1 MKKNILITGVAGFIG
16 FHLAKSLLKNNFNIV
31 GIDKFSNSYEIKI
44 KKLRALELK
53 KHKNFSFYKNDI
65 KNICQIT
72 KKFKI
77 DSIFHLAAEAGVR
90 RSINK
95 PLEYVEENIAN
106 TIRVFEFAKKNK
118 IKEIYYA
125 SSSSIYGD
133 KGIYPTNE
141 NVKTDQP
148 ISIYGVTKI
157 CTESIAHYYYKIF
170 NINSVGFRYFT
181 VFGPYGRPDMSIF
194 IFIKSIL
201 KKNVIFLNNNG
212 KNYRDFTYIDNI
224 ISYMLAVYNK
234 TKNKKNFYHIFNIGG
249 EKTISINALVKKLEL
264 LMGLKAKKKNMP
276 KISLDPEY
284 SLANS
289 KKIKKFVK
297 KSFKHDFDN
306 GLKKTINWIKN
317 YV

>member
-1 MKKNILITGVAGFIG
+1 MIKKILITGVSGFIG
-16 FHLAKSLLKNNFNIV
+16 FHLAKSLLKKNFKIL
-31 GIDKFSNSYEIKI
+31 GIDKFSNSYETKI
-44 KKLRALELK
+44 KKLRTIELK
-53 KHKNFSFYKNDI
+53 KYKNFSFYKNDI
-65 KNICQIT
+65 KNIT
-72 KKFKI
+72 KILKKVKI

-90 RSINK
+90 RSISK
-95 PLEYVEENIAN
+95 PLEYVEENVAN

-118 IKEIYYA
+118 IKKIYYA

-157 CTESIAHYYYKIF
+157 CTENIAHYYYKIF

-201 KKNVIFLNNNG
+201 KKNIIFLNNSG

-249 EKTISINALVKKLEL
+249 EKTISINTLVKKLEL
-264 LMGLKAKKKNMP
+264 LMGLKVKKKNMP

-297 KSFKHDFDN
+297 KSFKHNFDN
-306 GLKKTINWIKN
+306 GLKETINWIRN

>member
-1 MKKNILITGVAGFIG
+1 MKKNILITGVSGFIG
-16 FHLAKSLLKNNFNIV
+16 FHLAKSLLKKNFQII
-31 GIDKFSNSYEIKI
+31 GIDKFTHSYEIKI
-44 KKLRALELK
+44 KKLRTLELK
-53 KHKNFSFYKNDI
+53 KYKNFSFYRNDI
-65 KNICQIT
+65 KIIDKLI
-72 KKFKI
+72 KKVKI
-77 DSIFHLAAEAGVR
+77 DAIFHLAAEAGVR
-90 RSINK
+90 RSISK

-118 IKEIYYA
+118 IKKIYYA

-194 IFIKSIL
+194 IFIKSIF
-201 KKNVIFLNNNG
+201 KKNVIYLNNNG

-224 ISYMLAVYNK
+224 ISYMLAVFNK
-234 TKNKKNFYHIFNIGG
+234 TKKNNNFYHIFNIGG
-249 EKTISINALVKKLEL
+249 EKTISINVLVKKLEKL
-264 LMGLKAKKKNMP
+264 IGLKAKKKNMP
-276 KISLDPEY
+276 KISLDPDY

-297 KSFKHDFDN
+297 KSFKHNFDK
-306 GLKKTINWIKN
+306 GLEETINWIKN
-317 YV
+317 YI